1 MDGFTAGPATPPTA
15 SRLASSWNAA
25 FAFAFAFAFGFGFG
39 LAQVEAA
46 TASAPAAR

>member
-25 FAFAFAFAFGFGFG
+25 FAFAFGFGFG

>member
-25 FAFAFAFAFGFGFG
+25 FAFAFAFGFGFG